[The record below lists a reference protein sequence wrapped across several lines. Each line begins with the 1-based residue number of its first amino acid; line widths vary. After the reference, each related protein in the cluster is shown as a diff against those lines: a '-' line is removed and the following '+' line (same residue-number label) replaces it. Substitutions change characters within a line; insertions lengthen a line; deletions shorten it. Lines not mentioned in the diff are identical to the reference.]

1 MSRRSTSTH
10 AAWTLQQRVFLGF
23 AVLLCLVALG
33 ICVVRLQ
40 ADPPPATPADGI
52 GAHHSLL
59 LG

>member
-10 AAWTLQQRVFLGF
+10 AAWTLQQRVFLAF

-40 ADPPPATPADGI
+40 SDPAPTAPADG
-52 GAHHSLL
+52 
-59 LG
+59 LGSMVVVAR

>member
-10 AAWTLQQRVFLGF
+10 GPWTLQQRVFLAL

-40 ADPPPATPADGI
+40 SDPAPTAPADG
-52 GAHHSLL
+52 
-59 LG
+59 LGSMVVATR

>member
-10 AAWTLQQRVFLGF
+10 GPWTLQQRVFLAL

-40 ADPPPATPADGI
+40 SDPPPTAPADG
-52 GAHHSLL
+52 APALL
-59 LG
+59 VLLRS